1 MSEKG
6 NKVRNRKKYIIGI
19 IVVLLLAATPIGICE
34 YYFRFQNQEREE
46 IEKSFRPK
54 ISVENIEGG
63 KLHIK
68 IDNMDKAR
76 GKDLPIFNF
85 IIKYDETR
93 KMEDIYACT
102 VIAPPEG
109 NGDEIILNHFEV
121 GKTYYV
127 KLKCDVGDKNTRW
140 SKVKKIKIE
149 K

>member
-1 MSEKG
+1 MGEQK

-19 IVVLLLAATPIGICE
+19 MVVLLLAAIPIAICE

-46 IEKSFRPK
+46 IERGFRPE

-68 IDNMDKAR
+68 VDNVHKAQK
-76 GKDLPIFNF
+76 KDLPIFNF
-85 IIKYDETR
+85 VIKYDETR

-102 VIAPPEG
+102 VSAPPEG
-109 NGDEIILNHFEV
+109 NGDEIILSHFEV

-127 KLKCDVGDKNTRW
+127 KLKCDVGDKHTRW
-140 SKVKKIKIE
+140 SKIKKIKIE